1 MPATSDNN
9 GDVAAQILAEAT
21 VLFAAQGYDGTS
33 LKAIAE
39 RVGIRKPSLL
49 YHYPSKEELR
59 MAVLRGVFARW
70 NDVLP
75 TILQAATTGTDR
87 FEGLVTEVV
96 SFFTDEPDRAR
107 LLLREMLD
115 RPELLRAQM
124 SQFVAPWIAIVTD
137 YIRTGQ
143 REGTVRSDV
152 DPEAYVLHV
161 IQMVV
166 GGVATSSVLG
176 APDEKGKPGDVER
189 QVRETI
195 RIARAALF
203 VESDPEQTQGVTD
216 G

>member
-1 MPATSDNN
+1 MAANPEH
-9 GDVAAQILAEAT
+9 DVAEQILTEAT
-21 VLFAAQGYDGTS
+21 ILFAAQGYDGTS

-59 MAVLRGVFARW
+59 LAVLRALFARW

-75 TILQAATTGTDR
+75 SILQAATTGADR

-96 SFFTDEPDRAR
+96 RFFTEEPNRAR

-115 RPELLRAQM
+115 RPELLREQM
-124 SQFVAPWIAIVTD
+124 SQFVAPWLAIVTD

-143 REGTVRSDV
+143 KEGTVRPDV
-152 DPEAYVLHV
+152 DPESYVMHV

-166 GGVATSSVLG
+166 GGVATSDVL
-176 APDEKGKPGDVER
+176 AVPDEDGEQMAR
-189 QVRETI
+189 QVRETM
-195 RIARAALF
+195 RIARTALF
-203 VESDPEQTQGVTD
+203 VEPDSSPTE
-216 G
+216 